1 MRRMQRSA
9 LLGAVL
15 GAALLQGGCATRSQL
30 PDPPPLMDPPEQ
42 AQQSQEALKP
52 WQRGTLAK
60 SEMAWDPDPLLADYR
75 RHVQFSKEAA
85 SGGASLGGGG
95 CGCN

>member
-1 MRRMQRSA
+1 MRLK
-9 LLGAVL
+9 LLC
-15 GAALLQGGCATRSQL
+15 GAALAATLLSGCATTTKQ
-30 PDPPPLMDPPEQ
+30 DVQ
-42 AQQSQEALKP
+42 P

-60 SEMAWDPDPLLADYR
+60 SEMAWEPDPLTAEFR

>member
-1 MRRMQRSA
+1 MKSLRYGALAGVLMASA
-9 LLGAVL
+9 LLG
-15 GAALLQGGCATRSQL
+15 GCAT
-30 PDPPPLMDPPEQ
+30 Q
-42 AQQSQEALKP
+42 AVQP
-52 WQRGTLAK
+52 WQRGVLAQ

-85 SGGASLGGGG
+85 TGGASLGGGG